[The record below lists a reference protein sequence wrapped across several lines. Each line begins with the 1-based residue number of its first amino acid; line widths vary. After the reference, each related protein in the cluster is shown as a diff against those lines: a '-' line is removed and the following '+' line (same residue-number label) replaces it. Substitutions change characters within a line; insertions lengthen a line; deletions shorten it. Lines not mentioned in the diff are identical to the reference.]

1 MVEYVTAQSLSEII
15 GDKAAITLL
24 DKKGGGRIYIPAHLS
39 DDHWLI
45 ALIGR
50 KAAIALVEQISING
64 SGDQIELPVGS
75 TGRERLYR
83 RERDKLLKAGKSNS
97 QIARELG
104 VTDRAVRRARQRSR
118 DVVDDKQRRLF

>member
-39 DDHWLI
+39 DDHYLI

-50 KAAIALVEQISING
+50 KAAVALVDHISING
-64 SGDQIELPVGS
+64 SGDEIELPMGS
-75 TGRERLYR
+75 TGREKLYR
-83 RERDKLLKAGKSNS
+83 RERDRLLKAGISNS
-97 QIARELG
+97 KIARQLG
-104 VTDRAVRRARQRSR
+104 VTDRTVRRARQRDR
-118 DVVDDKQRRLF
+118 VVDTKQGRLF